1 MHIVLRVLPIAVL
14 IASVGLSAC
23 SSQTSSGKIRRTPK
37 SEERVVADTLATPRK
52 PPADVAKEPGPVPV
66 PLTAAQQG
74 AMAAL
79 RDPVDGLVDV
89 FFPLDRATL
98 TREAYETVRRNGYLL
113 RSTTA
118 WELEIQ
124 GHCDERGSSA
134 YNMVLGERRAKAVR
148 EALADIG
155 IPAERIE
162 VSSYGEERPFC
173 TERTERCYEKNRRA
187 HFVIRDGRD
196 GRVSTR

>member
-1 MHIVLRVLPIAVL
+1 MHIILRVLPIAAL

-23 SSQTSSGKIRRTPK
+23 SSQTSSGKIRRTAK
-37 SEERVVADTLATPRK
+37 REERVVADTLAAPRT
-52 PPADVAKEPGPVPV
+52 PPADVAKAASPV
-66 PLTAAQQG
+66 PLTASQQG

-79 RDPVDGLVDV
+79 RDPVDGLIDV
-89 FFPLDRATL
+89 FFQLDRATL
-98 TREAYETVRRNGYLL
+98 TREGYETVRRNGYLL

-162 VSSYGEERPFC
+162 VTSYGEERPFC
-173 TERTERCYEKNRRA
+173 TEHTERCFEKNRRA
-187 HFVIRDGRD
+187 HFVIHEGKDS
-196 GRVSTR
+196 RVSTR